1 MLLTEAFVLQ
11 AQKKRHCFRQLLEPI
26 WARRAVLTIPKLG
39 RQVSQT
45 VPFVLQWSS
54 MHAWFHI
61 HALTLSADVNCMY
74 YVIKLYTGCGWFDS
88 VTSCISLSTRSEL
101 FKGYRN
107 QLDCKGILD
116 WQGDWWL
123 WRNATTEDTS
133 LTTGSDVEST
143 ACRALI
149 WPRRPHLES
158 SLLGLQQVWRRMTAK
173 PCFHCMILGRVYAPA
188 CQQFHDILIY
198 IYL

>member
-1 MLLTEAFVLQ
+1 MIFNACLISHPCTYTVSW
-11 AQKKRHCFRQLLEPI
+11 CQL
-26 WARRAVLTIPKLG
+26 
-39 RQVSQT
+39 
-45 VPFVLQWSS
+45 
-54 MHAWFHI
+54 
-61 HALTLSADVNCMY
+61 
-74 YVIKLYTGCGWFDS
+74 YVILLNYIGCGWFDS
-88 VTSCISLSTRSEL
+88 VTSCISLSTPSEL

-107 QLDCKGILD
+107 QLDCKGIWID
-116 WQGDWWL
+116 KGIDDSGAS
-123 WRNATTEDTS
+123 NATTEDTS

-188 CQQFHDILIY
+188 RQQFHDILIY
-198 IYL
+198 YIYNIHISYGIYIMIYT